1 MSGGPEYTKEVLQ
14 RGLINVC
21 PMMLDHPRSRG
32 RRSVTGAGFD
42 GMIGILGAE
51 RIRKQETGDFQPPPR
66 CLVLA
71 TPAATIR
78 TPKTTEKPLL
88 GVAGTSSRIF
98 GLKVSGRGVEDMR
111 RLRSCANQGFET
123 KHEEGRSKDEK
134 AVPEKSRTH
143 TLL

>member
-1 MSGGPEYTKEVLQ
+1 
-14 RGLINVC
+14 
-21 PMMLDHPRSRG
+21 
-32 RRSVTGAGFD
+32 
-42 GMIGILGAE
+42 
-51 RIRKQETGDFQPPPR
+51 IRKQETGDFQPPPR

-78 TPKTTEKPLL
+78 TPKTTEDPLL

-123 KHEEGRSKDEK
+123 KHEARRSKDEK

-143 TLL
+143 TLLECFVLCRPSPGPRAGFARSDNEGGRSDFRAPLCGVSRQS